1 MNLAKKSRTHGEWIF
16 KRCSLLWWHHRG
28 CWFLSWNKLCTK
40 YVYII
45 TASCFVVSGFLCC
58 IPFIFRVYSVWMYIV
73 FICIDMVVN
82 ILLFKPV
89 MKEINRILFVFCT
102 HVTFP
107 LLNVSYLNNYVK
119 VFCVNTFV
127 YIQMVW
133 LFIQVFSPWPP
144 LFHPSQYYHQ
154 FDCLWLS
161 KSLKNDVV
169 VDSGIV

>member
-1 MNLAKKSRTHGEWIF
+1 MLISKLKQTVYKICIHNYSIMF
-16 KRCSLLWWHHRG
+16 CSLR
-28 CWFLSWNKLCTK
+28 
-40 YVYII
+40 
-45 TASCFVVSGFLCC
+45 VSMLHSIYFQSLQCL
-58 IPFIFRVYSVWMYIV
+58 MYIV